1 MTMMSETP
9 DYDRGYA
16 DGLAA
21 AKSNF
26 RGVSLDRAIEVAA
39 KGDGRWT
46 KAEDIVALARQFEAY
61 LSGQGPEAKS

>member
-1 MTMMSETP
+1 MNQSDNSP

-26 RGVSLDRAIEVAA
+26 RGVSLDRAIEVVV
-39 KGDGRWT
+39 KGDGRFT

-61 LSGQGPEAKS
+61 LTGAKP